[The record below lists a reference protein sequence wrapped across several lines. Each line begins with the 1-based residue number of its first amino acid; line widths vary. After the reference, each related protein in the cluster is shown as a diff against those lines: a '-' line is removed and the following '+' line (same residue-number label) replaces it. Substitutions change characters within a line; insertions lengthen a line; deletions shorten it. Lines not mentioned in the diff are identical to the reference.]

1 MTRAR
6 AVAGGRR
13 EERCLFDAVLRPNAS
28 LGRRGFLLLMTGF
41 GAVSLGAGLVFAS
54 RGAWPVTGFFGLDA
68 ALLYV
73 LFRANRRAAR
83 LREIVRLSDSALTV
97 ERVAPSG
104 RSARWRFQP
113 RWLRVEC
120 RDESHRREAL
130 VLSSHGRSLVIG
142 AFLAPEERR
151 DLARALNDAL
161 ARWRRPRRSPAP
173 AD

>member
-1 MTRAR
+1 MTRA
-6 AVAGGRR
+6 AVAGSRR

-41 GAVSLGAGLVFAS
+41 GAVSLGAGLLFAS
-54 RGAWPVTGFFGLDA
+54 RGAWPVTGFFGLDV

-73 LFRANRRAAR
+73 LFRVNYRAAR
-83 LREIVRLSDSALTV
+83 RREIVRLSDSALTV

-113 RWLRVEC
+113 GWLRVEC
-120 RDESHRREAL
+120 RDESRRRDSV

-161 ARWRRPRRSPAP
+161 ARWRRPRRMSAP
-173 AD
+173 AN